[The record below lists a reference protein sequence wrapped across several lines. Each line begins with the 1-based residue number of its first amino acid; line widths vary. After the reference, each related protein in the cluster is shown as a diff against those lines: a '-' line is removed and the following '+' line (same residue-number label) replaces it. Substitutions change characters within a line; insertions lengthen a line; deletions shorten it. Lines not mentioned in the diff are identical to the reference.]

1 MAKNINPEQIER
13 LKQLVELVGVK
24 KVELSKIA
32 EVSPQAV
39 NNWFKTGLI
48 SKDSANKLA
57 SELGV
62 SIDWLLYGDSK
73 EPLNRQS
80 LRRKQLESWFAT
92 RVAPDNE
99 RERKLIKKLI
109 SGESAFGSL
118 LARRLE
124 SDYGMPHMYLDAISE
139 AAPET
144 PAVELTDQERE
155 LLLYF
160 QQFPDST
167 KQAMVEQ
174 FKEKA
179 ATFDNLFKELSK
191 LRSK

>member
-57 SELGV
+57 CELGV

-99 RERKLIKKLI
+99 RDRKLIKKLI
-109 SGESAFGSL
+109 SGEGAFGSL

-139 AAPET
+139 AELET

>member
-1 MAKNINPEQIER
+1 
-13 LKQLVELVGVK
+13 VGVK

-62 SIDWLLYGDSK
+62 SIDWLLYGDAK

-92 RVAPDNE
+92 RAQPDHE
-99 RERKLIKKLI
+99 REKKLIKKLI
-109 SGESAFGSL
+109 SGEGAFGSL

-124 SDYGMPHMYLDAISE
+124 SDY
-139 AAPET
+139 
-144 PAVELTDQERE
+144 
-155 LLLYF
+155 
-160 QQFPDST
+160 
-167 KQAMVEQ
+167 
-174 FKEKA
+174 
-179 ATFDNLFKELSK
+179 
-191 LRSK
+191 

>member
-174 FKEKA
+174 FKEKV

>member
-139 AAPET
+139 AVPET

>member
-144 PAVELTDQERE
+144 PAVGLTDQERE